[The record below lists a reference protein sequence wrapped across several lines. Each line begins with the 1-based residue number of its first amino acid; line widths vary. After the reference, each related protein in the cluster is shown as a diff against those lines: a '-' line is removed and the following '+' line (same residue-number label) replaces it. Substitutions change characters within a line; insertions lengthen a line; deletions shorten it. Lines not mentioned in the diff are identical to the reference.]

1 MTIFETPVR
10 NKVPEI
16 LRSMGEECVSRS
28 VEDEA
33 YLYYLEY
40 RLIEEVEHYL
50 ESKDQEDLV
59 DLMEVVERVALLK
72 GITADKLKTMRAEK
86 TSEIGDFSGNVVIST
101 EEGVEPNESF
111 VAALERMKTMIEY
124 D

>member
-10 NKVPEI
+10 NNVPTI
-16 LRSMGEECVSRS
+16 LRSMGEECISRS

-33 YLYYLEY
+33 YLYYLEF

-50 ESKDQEDLV
+50 ESKDPEDLV
-59 DLMEVVERVALLK
+59 DLMEIVQRVASLK
-72 GITADKLKTMRAEK
+72 GINADELEKMRAEK
-86 TSEIGDFSGNVVIST
+86 TSEIGDFSGNVVISQ
-101 EEGVEPNESF
+101 EDGVVPSESF
-111 VAALERMKTMIEY
+111 IAATERMKTMIEF

>member
-16 LRSMGEECVSRS
+16 LRSMEEECVSRS

-33 YLYYLEY
+33 YLYYLEF

-50 ESKDQEDLV
+50 ESKDPEDLI
-59 DLMEVVERVALLK
+59 DLMEVVERVASLK
-72 GITADKLKTMRAEK
+72 GITADELKAMRAEK
-86 TSEIGDFSGNVVIST
+86 TSEIGDFSENVVIST
-101 EEGVEPNESF
+101 EEGVEPSANF
-111 VAALERMKTMIEY
+111 IAATERMKTMIEY

>member
-10 NKVPEI
+10 NNVPEI
-16 LRSMGEECVSRS
+16 LRSMGEECISRS

-50 ESKDQEDLV
+50 ESKDPEDLV
-59 DLMEVVERVALLK
+59 DLIEVVERVASLK
-72 GITADKLKTMRAEK
+72 GISVDELKTMRAQK
-86 TSEIGDFSGNVVIST
+86 TSEIGDFSENIVIST
-101 EEGVEPNESF
+101 EEGVKPSESF
-111 VAALERMKTMIEY
+111 IAATERMKTMIEF

>member
-16 LRSMGEECVSRS
+16 LRSMEEECVSRS

-33 YLYYLEY
+33 YLYYLEF

-50 ESKDQEDLV
+50 ESKDPEDLI
-59 DLMEVVERVALLK
+59 DLMEVVERVASLK
-72 GITADKLKTMRAEK
+72 GITADELKAMRAEK
-86 TSEIGDFSGNVVIST
+86 TSEIGDFSDNVVIST
-101 EEGVEPNESF
+101 EEGVEPSANF
-111 VAALERMKTMIEY
+111 IAATERMKTMIEY

>member
-10 NKVPEI
+10 NNVPEI

-33 YLYYLEY
+33 YLYYLEF

-50 ESKDQEDLV
+50 ESKDPEDLV
-59 DLMEVVERVALLK
+59 DLMEVVERVVSLK
-72 GITADKLKTMRAEK
+72 GITVDELKTMREGK

-111 VAALERMKTMIEY
+111 VSALERMKTMIEY